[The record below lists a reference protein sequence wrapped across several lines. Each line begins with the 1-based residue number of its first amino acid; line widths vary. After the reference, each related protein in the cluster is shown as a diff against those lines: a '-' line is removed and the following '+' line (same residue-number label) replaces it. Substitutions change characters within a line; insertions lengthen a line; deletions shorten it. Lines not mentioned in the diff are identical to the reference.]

1 MNKTIHTT
9 DKAPAP
15 VGPYSQAVEVDGWIF
30 CSGQIPLDA
39 DSGELLKGPIPE
51 QTHKVMANIKAVLDA
66 AKLDFSNIIKTT
78 IFLRDMNDFAAMNEV
93 YARYFT
99 EQPPARSCVQAA
111 RLPKDVDVEIEV
123 IAKR

>member
-1 MNKTIHTT
+1 MLQLK
-9 DKAPAP
+9 
-15 VGPYSQAVEVDGWIF
+15 YST
-30 CSGQIPLDA
+30 P
-39 DSGELLKGPIPE
+39 
-51 QTHKVMANIKAVLDA
+51 
-66 AKLDFSNIIKTT
+66 KLDFSNIIKTT

-93 YARYFT
+93 YASYFT